1 MRVVQYSG
9 KENGLMLIGSAT
21 ELRELGQAL
30 LKFTANAPERSPET
44 WPPFA
49 ADVEIAL
56 HGEYSV
62 SFHLDT
68 TAGDNPKTN
77 FPYRRWLW
85 SK

>member
-1 MRVVQYSG
+1 MVQYSG
-9 KENGLMLIGSAT
+9 NENGLMLIGSAT

-30 LKFTANAPERSPET
+30 LKFTATAPERSPDA
-44 WPPFA
+44 WPPVA
-49 ADVEIAL
+49 AYVDIASDR
-56 HGEYSV
+56 EFNV

-85 SK
+85 GK